1 MQDFLERAG
10 CHRAGLSLSRAVIFR
25 KTATSRKAACH
36 FNLKILA
43 QAPGKILAHAQDKIC
58 TYTEKFHFTLQFLRK
73 TAEFSRKIVCV
84 THVFSICR
92 KNCFLYTRIHKFLDM
107 GSRKISIYTI
117 QRLFASKTGA
127 SEPAAHIFVHQN
139 EKNLYMSKQSCP
151 CCCTL
156 QNPSAASPQMPPSIG
171 RLSDSV
177 VKPSSKSK

>member
-36 FNLKILA
+36 FNLKIFA
-43 QAPGKILAHAQDKIC
+43 QARDKILTHAQDKIC
-58 TYTEKFHFTLQFLRK
+58 TYTEKFHFTLQFLRE

-117 QRLFASKTGA
+117 RINSFTCNKYIRYICIKSRISCEIICNSTYTC
-127 SEPAAHIFVHQN
+127 
-139 EKNLYMSKQSCP
+139 LYF
-151 CCCTL
+151 
-156 QNPSAASPQMPPSIG
+156 
-171 RLSDSV
+171 
-177 VKPSSKSK
+177 

>member
-10 CHRAGLSLSRAVIFR
+10 CHRAGLPLSRAVIFR
-25 KTATSRKAACH
+25 KAATSRKAACH

-43 QAPGKILAHAQDKIC
+43 QARDKILAHAQDKIC
-58 TYTEKFHFTLQFLRK
+58 TYTEKFHFTLQFLRE

-117 QRLFASKTGA
+117 QRLFASKTGGFGA
-127 SEPAAHIFVHQN
+127 CRAHFCTSERKKFVYVQTVLPLL
-139 EKNLYMSKQSCP
+139 LYTPESICG
-151 CCCTL
+151 
-156 QNPSAASPQMPPSIG
+156 SAADAAFHWKAP
-171 RLSDSV
+171 RFCR
-177 VKPSSKSK
+177 

>member
-1 MQDFLERAG
+1 M
-10 CHRAGLSLSRAVIFR
+10 SRAVIFR
-25 KTATSRKAACH
+25 KAATSRKAACH
-36 FNLKILA
+36 FNLKIFA
-43 QAPGKILAHAQDKIC
+43 QAPGNILAHAQDKIC
-58 TYTEKFHFTLQFLRK
+58 TYTEKFHFTLQFLRE

-139 EKNLYMSKQSCP
+139 EKKFVYVQTVLPLLLHTPESICG
-151 CCCTL
+151 
-156 QNPSAASPQMPPSIG
+156 SAADAAFHWKAL
-171 RLSDSV
+171 RFCR
-177 VKPSSKSK
+177 

>member
-1 MQDFLERAG
+1 M
-10 CHRAGLSLSRAVIFR
+10 SRAVIFR
-25 KTATSRKAACH
+25 KTATSRNAACH
-36 FNLKILA
+36 FNLKIFA
-43 QAPGKILAHAQDKIC
+43 QARDKILAHAQDKIC
-58 TYTEKFHFTLQFLRK
+58 TYTEKFHFTLQFLRE

-117 QRLFASKTGA
+117 QKLFASKTGA

-171 RLSDSV
+171 RLPDSV

>member
-25 KTATSRKAACH
+25 KAATSRKAACH

-58 TYTEKFHFTLQFLRK
+58 TYTEKFHFTLQFLRE

-92 KNCFLYTRIHKFLDM
+92 KNCFLLYKNPQIFGYGKPKNFYIYNPEAICLKNGGFGACRAHFCTSERKKFVYVQTILPLLLYTPE
-107 GSRKISIYTI
+107 SIC
-117 QRLFASKTGA
+117 G
-127 SEPAAHIFVHQN
+127 
-139 EKNLYMSKQSCP
+139 
-151 CCCTL
+151 
-156 QNPSAASPQMPPSIG
+156 SAADAAFHWKAL
-171 RLSDSV
+171 RFCR
-177 VKPSSKSK
+177 